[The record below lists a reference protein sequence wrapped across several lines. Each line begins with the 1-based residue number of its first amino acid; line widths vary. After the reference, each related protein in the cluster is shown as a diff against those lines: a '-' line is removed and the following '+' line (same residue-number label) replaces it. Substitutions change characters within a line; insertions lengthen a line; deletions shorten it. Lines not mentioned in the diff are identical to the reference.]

1 MFYKKNRYKQ
11 ETGTWQSWRK
21 DALDMAPGNYLM
33 LFWHFVYTLS
43 HTVRMKLELIS
54 KGIAP
59 SVTKLYNR
67 FIENSNWP
75 AIWKREELTPIFKK
89 GDKHNVENYRPITT
103 LSIIDKVFESL
114 LSKQIT
120 HYFDPTLSPR
130 LTAYRKNH
138 SCETTLVRLTEDW
151 KHAIDRKELVT
162 ILSTD
167 MSKAFDSLCHNLVI
181 KKLKAYGFTNQSLDL
196 IRSFLNDRYSR
207 VKLGSIRSERSKMSR
222 VCRQGS
228 SFGPLLWNLFQNG
241 MTMSVKDTNLLM

>member
-1 MFYKKNRYKQ
+1 MQRVSHHQ
-11 ETGTWQSWRK
+11 WQI
-21 DALDMAPGNYLM
+21 
-33 LFWHFVYTLS
+33 FT
-43 HTVRMKLELIS
+43 
-54 KGIAP
+54 
-59 SVTKLYNR
+59 
-67 FIENSNWP
+67 NSNRP
-75 AIWKREELTPIFKK
+75 AIWKRGELTPIFKK

-103 LSIIDKVFESL
+103 LSIVDKVFESL

-120 HYFDPTLSPR
+120 HYFNPTLSPR

-207 VKLGSIRSERSKMSR
+207 VKLGSIRSEWSKMSR
-222 VCRQGS
+222 GCPQGS
-228 SFGPLLWNLFQNG
+228 SFGPLLWNLFQND
-241 MTMSVKDTNLLM
+241 MTMLVKDTNLFMCADDHQLYVTGSDYKIASSRLQISRKVSHVMVQG